1 MMMSALYQTNA
12 LIYIFIMLAHW
23 HNSLQINM
31 GKLYEEIDKFSIK
44 IKHMYERDTNEQEI
58 SDTFRN
64 VLSQSMDKYIPSK
77 KF

>member
-1 MMMSALYQTNA
+1 
-12 LIYIFIMLAHW
+12 
-23 HNSLQINM
+23 M
-31 GKLYEEIDKFSIK
+31 GKLYEEIEKISIK
-44 IKHMYERDTNEQEI
+44 IKHMYERDTNVQEI

>member
-1 MMMSALYQTNA
+1 
-12 LIYIFIMLAHW
+12 MLAHW
-23 HNSLQINM
+23 NNSLRINL
-31 GKLYEEIDKFSIK
+31 GKLYEEIEKISIK
-44 IKHMYERDTNEQEI
+44 TKHMYERDTNVQEI

>member
-1 MMMSALYQTNA
+1 
-12 LIYIFIMLAHW
+12 MLAHW
-23 HNSLQINM
+23 NNSLQINM
-31 GKLYEEIDKFSIK
+31 GKLYEEVEKFSIK
-44 IKHMYERDTNEQEI
+44 IKHMYERDTHVQEI

>member
-1 MMMSALYQTNA
+1 
-12 LIYIFIMLAHW
+12 
-23 HNSLQINM
+23 M
-31 GKLYEEIDKFSIK
+31 GKLYEEIDIFSIK
-44 IKHMYERDTNEQEI
+44 IKHMYERDTNVQAI

>member
-1 MMMSALYQTNA
+1 
-12 LIYIFIMLAHW
+12 
-23 HNSLQINM
+23 M
-31 GKLYEEIDKFSIK
+31 GKLYEEVEKFSIK
-44 IKHMYERDTNEQEI
+44 IKHMYERDTNVQEI